1 MKKFHGPVLGLLLII
16 VSISCAPRY
25 IVKDLSLEELLE
37 ALEKRGRGVGS
48 LKGFI
53 SAEFKGKDP
62 HSQGTI
68 EGILL
73 FRTPDSLRFQ
83 GLNPFGFSILDLS
96 IRGEEFK
103 LYFPEANQI
112 ITGDNS
118 FMENMPLLP
127 ISPGELLDIFRYP
140 LLEKGK
146 KVFSMKVS
154 EDGYMLYQSDHERQ
168 SSIEK
173 KTLIDRRTLLIKKE
187 YIYNNDDGS
196 LDREMLYNNYQRVD
210 GTLIP
215 HSIVINKPVEQ
226 LTIRLT
232 FKKIVVNPAIKEED
246 FSIATGDG
254 VEVIDINKR

>member
-1 MKKFHGPVLGLLLII
+1 MKKFQGPVLGLLLII

-37 ALEKRGRGVGS
+37 ALGKKGKVGGS
-48 LKGFI
+48 FKGFI

-73 FRTPDSLRFQ
+73 FRTPDNLRFQ
-83 GLNPFGFSILDLS
+83 GLNPFGFSMLDLS
-96 IRGEEFK
+96 IRGGEFK

-112 ITGDNS
+112 ITGDNNS
-118 FMENMPLLP
+118 MENMPLLP
-127 ISPGELLDIFRYP
+127 IRPGELLDIFRYQS
-140 LLEKGK
+140 LEKGK
-146 KVFSMKVS
+146 KVFSMEVS
-154 EDGYMLYQSDHERQ
+154 EDGYMLFQSDQERQ

-173 KTLIDRRTLLIKKE
+173 KTLIDKRTLLIKKE
-187 YIYNNDDGS
+187 YIYNNGDGS
-196 LDREMLYNNYQRVD
+196 FDREMLYNNYQRVD

-215 HSIVINKPVEQ
+215 HSIVINKPAEQ

-232 FKKIVVNPAIKEED
+232 FKKITINPAIKDDD
-246 FSIATGDG
+246 FTIVIGDG